1 MMEKL
6 LQNPMVFKLALL
18 TTGCIAVLLLA
29 ILAIRRIRKSLQA
42 EADSMRTAQGN
53 AGFALAAYEGL
64 GRQLREQEKELQ
76 KLREQRQEETVV
88 NGNITDAVLANL
100 SCGVLFFD
108 RIGTVRQANRAGKA
122 LLGYASPFSFHV
134 RDLFRSVSRIKWPE
148 TGEEAPA
155 SAPLIHAIQES
166 LRTGAPFHRA
176 IVDYRTPGGQKRVL
190 ALMASA
196 VRGKGGEVLGLSCVL
211 DDLTEITEL
220 SQQVHRDENFA
231 SLGEISAGLANDFK
245 KSLAMVRGHAQ
256 ALLTEDSDAATR
268 FHAEKVVAELDSLA
282 RLVDEFLEFA
292 GSIKPH
298 RLT

>member
-1 MMEKL
+1 MMQKL
-6 LQNPMVFKLALL
+6 LQNPLFFKLALL
-18 TTGCIAVLLLA
+18 TTGCIAVFLLA
-29 ILAIRRIRKSLQA
+29 ILAVRRIRKSIQDEA
-42 EADSMRTAQGN
+42 ESVRAAQGN

-76 KLREQRQEETVV
+76 RLREQRHEETVV
-88 NGNITDAVLANL
+88 NGNIHDAVLANL

-108 RIGTVRQANRAGKA
+108 RMATVRQANRACKS
-122 LLGYASPFSFHV
+122 LLGYASPFSFHA
-134 RDLFRSVSRIKWPE
+134 RDLFRNVSRIKWPDDA
-148 TGEEAPA
+148 EEAQS
-155 SAPLIHAIQES
+155 SAPLVQAIQES
-166 LRTGAPFHRA
+166 IRSGAPFRRA
-176 IVDYRTPGGQKRVL
+176 IVDYRTPGGQKRVF

-220 SQQVHRDENFA
+220 SQQIHRDENFA

-245 KSLAMVRGHAQ
+245 KSLSIVRIHAQ

-268 FHAEKVVAELDSLA
+268 YYAEKVVTELDSLT

-298 RLT
+298 K

>member
-1 MMEKL
+1 MTQKL
-6 LQNPMVFKLALL
+6 LQNPLFFKLALL
-18 TTGCIAVLLLA
+18 TTGCIALLLLA
-29 ILAIRRIRKSLQA
+29 IVAVRRIRKSIQA
-42 EADSMRTAQGN
+42 EAESVRLAQGN

-76 KLREQRQEETVV
+76 RLREQRQDEAVIS
-88 NGNITDAVLANL
+88 GNINGAVLSNL

-108 RIGTVRQANRAGKA
+108 RMATVRQANRACKV
-122 LLGYASPFSFHV
+122 LLGYASPFSFHA
-134 RDLFRSVSRIKWPE
+134 RDLFRSVTRIKWPE
-148 TGEEAPA
+148 SGEEAQ
-155 SAPLIHAIQES
+155 SSVPLLQAIQES
-166 LRTGAPFHRA
+166 IRSGAPFRRA

-220 SQQVHRDENFA
+220 SQQVHRDEDFA

-245 KSLAMVRGHAQ
+245 KSLATVLTHAQ
-256 ALLTEDSDAATR
+256 ALLREDSDAATR
-268 FHAEKVVAELDSLA
+268 YYAEKVIAELDSLA
-282 RLVDEFLEFA
+282 SLVDEFLEFA

-298 RLT
+298 HG